1 MLRRIIAVIH
11 KEFLQIIRDLVAF
24 VLLIALPVF
33 IMCVFGYALNLD
45 VRDISLAVYN
55 LDKTE
60 ASRRLIDR
68 FITSGY
74 FTPKKHIHAEDEIVQ
89 ALDHGEVKVVIKIPK
104 NFQRDIAQGKSM
116 PVQIIIDGTDSNTA
130 NIIMSYAKAIL
141 QIESMD
147 VIFNLLNT
155 NGQISPGQTPGLDL
169 RPNIWYNPELTS
181 VNFLVPGIIGIIIM
195 VIGAIRMSISLV
207 TEREM
212 GTIES
217 LMVSPLKPAELMIG
231 KIIPYI
237 LIVFIDL
244 ILIIITGKYLFG
256 VPFRGSFV
264 LLLFLS
270 FIFLGSALGIG
281 LFISSISKTSQTAWF
296 IGFLST
302 ILPSIILS
310 GFMFPIETMPRPIQ
324 LITFLFPIRYFLV
337 ILRGII
343 LKGVDISVLY
353 PQMLILICFA
363 IGTITISTLRF
374 KKRL

>member
-1 MLRRIIAVIH
+1 MLAGREA
-11 KEFLQIIRDLVAF
+11 
-24 VLLIALPVF
+24 
-33 IMCVFGYALNLD
+33 NL
-45 VRDISLAVYN
+45 
-55 LDKTE
+55 
-60 ASRRLIDR
+60 
-68 FITSGY
+68 
-74 FTPKKHIHAEDEIVQ
+74 
-89 ALDHGEVKVVIKIPK
+89 
-104 NFQRDIAQGKSM
+104 
-116 PVQIIIDGTDSNTA
+116 QIIIDGTDSNTA

-155 NGQISPGQTPGLDL
+155 NGQINPGQTPGLDL